1 MKIENF
7 LFRTDLPKRVVKD
20 WPVTQW
26 MMILSK
32 ISLNKKL
39 MLSSQRWLIYF
50 SHCFS
55 FAALLTVNFVCNQCK
70 FMPEILFQA

>member
-39 MLSSQRWLIYF
+39 MKNEKLRTSYLGQIFQRE
-50 SHCFS
+50 
-55 FAALLTVNFVCNQCK
+55 LLK
-70 FMPEILFQA
+70 IGL